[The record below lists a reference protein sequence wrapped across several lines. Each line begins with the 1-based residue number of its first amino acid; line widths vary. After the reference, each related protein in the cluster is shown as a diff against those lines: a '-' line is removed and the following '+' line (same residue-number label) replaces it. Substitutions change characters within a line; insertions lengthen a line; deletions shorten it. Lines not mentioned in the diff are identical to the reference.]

1 MIVKSTE
8 ARSQQAAAVFTLA
21 QLAVPEYSEMLKLWE
36 ICDDCFAGELAVK
49 AKDDQYIYRPSSKQG
64 DTDLSRK
71 AWEAFKGRGKFPNLP
86 AESLEKMVGVLCAK
100 PPDVSFS
107 GKAEKLEFLRNYATP
122 FRDGLEALFSR
133 TVENVLRSG
142 RTCLLLEPDN
152 GEGTGFHINEYRA
165 RKFLRAKVNYADG
178 ESFAKLILLDTS
190 SIDYDYT
197 VWKDVY
203 SPQITLLALTEPTGS
218 SPAVYYQ
225 AKFGRSGVKIAGY
238 KNGAAVWDDAE
249 QYHLALGEIFGMLE
263 AFRIDDPDSS
273 ACTIFNVPDK
283 FGRTLDR
290 IPFTCINLAS
300 LNFMRFERPP
310 LLNLCLRCL
319 HILNADCDHQQA
331 LYMTTDPVAVI
342 YGADAEK
349 KVELGADRVLFL
361 PEGSKF
367 EYVSAN
373 SQGLDQ
379 QARNIE
385 QMIAEA
391 REMGISLSGTDG
403 LTNTPVGTMQLY
415 RDSQVAG
422 LQTIN
427 QTCGKGIE
435 EQLRFAGRWIGMT
448 PEETARDIRFT
459 PSSDFAEIKATAQEC
474 VTLANSRAALQLT
487 REEVRKYTEKNGLAD
502 PRPWPEVREELDQLE
517 AEKQQARLDSVA
529 GAFGFGEENEEEPEE

>member
-1 MIVKSTE
+1 
-8 ARSQQAAAVFTLA
+8 
-21 QLAVPEYSEMLKLWE
+21 
-36 ICDDCFAGELAVK
+36 
-49 AKDDQYIYRPSSKQG
+49 
-64 DTDLSRK
+64 
-71 AWEAFKGRGKFPNLP
+71 
-86 AESLEKMVGVLCAK
+86 
-100 PPDVSFS
+100 
-107 GKAEKLEFLRNYATP
+107 
-122 FRDGLEALFSR
+122 
-133 TVENVLRSG
+133 
-142 RTCLLLEPDN
+142 
-152 GEGTGFHINEYRA
+152 
-165 RKFLRAKVNYADG
+165 
-178 ESFAKLILLDTS
+178 
-190 SIDYDYT
+190 
-197 VWKDVY
+197 
-203 SPQITLLALTEPTGS
+203 
-218 SPAVYYQ
+218 
-225 AKFGRSGVKIAGY
+225 
-238 KNGAAVWDDAE
+238 
-249 QYHLALGEIFGMLE
+249 
-263 AFRIDDPDSS
+263 
-273 ACTIFNVPDK
+273 
-283 FGRTLDR
+283 
-290 IPFTCINLAS
+290 
-300 LNFMRFERPP
+300 
-310 LLNLCLRCL
+310 
-319 HILNADCDHQQA
+319 
-331 LYMTTDPVAVI
+331 MTTDPVAVI

-373 SQGLDQ
+373 SAGLDQ

-487 REEVRKYTEKNGLAD
+487 REEVRKYAEKNGLAD

-517 AEKQQARLDSVA
+517 AENQQARLDSVA
-529 GAFGFGEENEEEPEE
+529 GAFGFGEENGEEPEE

>member
-8 ARSQQAAAVFTLA
+8 AQSQQAAAVFTLA

-36 ICDDCFAGELAVK
+36 ICDDCFAGELAIK
-49 AKDDQYIYRPSSKQG
+49 AKDDKYIYRPSSKRG
-64 DTDLSRK
+64 DTELARK

-122 FRDGLEALFSR
+122 FRDGLDALFSR

-142 RTCLLLEPDN
+142 RYCLLLEPDN
-152 GEGTGFHINEYRA
+152 GGGTGFHINEYRA

-178 ESFAKLILLDTS
+178 ESYAKLILLDTS

-197 VWKDVY
+197 IWKEVY
-203 SPQITLLALTEPTGS
+203 SPQITLLALTEPTS
-218 SPAVYYQ
+218 TSPAVYYQ
-225 AKFGRSGVKIAGY
+225 AKFGNSGVKIAGY
-238 KNGAAVWDDAE
+238 KNGEALWDDSE
-249 QYHLALGEIFGMLE
+249 QYQTALGEIFGMLE
-263 AFRIDDPDSS
+263 AFRVDAPDSS

-283 FGRTLDR
+283 FGKTLDR
-290 IPFTCINLAS
+290 IPFSCINPAS

-310 LLNLCLRCL
+310 LLNLCLQCL

-342 YGADAEK
+342 SGADAER

-361 PEGSKF
+361 PENAKF

-373 SQGLDQ
+373 SSGLDQ
-379 QARNIE
+379 QTGNIE
-385 QMIAEA
+385 QMTRDAK
-391 REMGISLSGTDG
+391 EMGISLSGTDG
-403 LTNTPVGTMQLY
+403 ITNTPVGTMQLF
-415 RDSQVAG
+415 RNSQTAR
-422 LQTIN
+422 LQTVN

-435 EQLRFAGRWIGMT
+435 EQLRFAGRWLGMT

-459 PSSDFAEIKATAQEC
+459 PSSDFAEIKATPQEC
-474 VTLANSRAALQLT
+474 VTLANARAALQLT
-487 REEVRKYTEKNGLAD
+487 PEEVRKYSEKNGLAD
-502 PRPWPEVREELDQLE
+502 PRPWAEVKPELDAIE
-517 AEKQQARLDSVA
+517 AENHQARLNSVA
-529 GAFGFGEENEEEPEE
+529 GAFGFDEENEEEPEE